1 MTASALPNQNS
12 NPRDW
17 PTVAAQLADRQLPD
31 GWELVNSSGFAR
43 VAHNAEQRLF
53 YKEFLPRSPL
63 ESVKAKLRGS
73 RATRARIHNDE
84 LRLAGFKAPQNIAWG
99 ALSSG
104 AEYLISTAVPGQ
116 GVDDWLRRQ
125 LPPGDPSLFKKRR
138 QLLSDLG
145 QAVGRLHHTGFVH
158 GDMRTGN
165 VLADY
170 RGGRFHFA
178 YIDNER
184 NSRHKVAP
192 GKFVARNL
200 MQLNMHTPQE
210 LSRSERWVFF
220 QAWRR
225 QMRELSETEAN
236 VLARESFAWA
246 MRRLAAKGKLVTS
259 Q

>member
-1 MTASALPNQNS
+1 MQQQYKSEVNREVAPAALGEFRPLAIGPLAVWPPVVRAPMAGITNYPFRTICRQYGAGLYVSEMITARALVAR
-12 NPRDW
+12 NPK
-17 PTVAAQLADRQLPD
+17 T
-31 GWELVNSSGFAR
+31 
-43 VAHNAEQRLF
+43 
-53 YKEFLPRSPL
+53 
-63 ESVKAKLRGS
+63 
-73 RATRARIHNDE
+73 

-99 ALSSG
+99 ALGSG
-104 AEYLISTAVPGQ
+104 AEYLISTAVPGH

-125 LPPGDPSLFKKRR
+125 LPPGDPSLFKTRR